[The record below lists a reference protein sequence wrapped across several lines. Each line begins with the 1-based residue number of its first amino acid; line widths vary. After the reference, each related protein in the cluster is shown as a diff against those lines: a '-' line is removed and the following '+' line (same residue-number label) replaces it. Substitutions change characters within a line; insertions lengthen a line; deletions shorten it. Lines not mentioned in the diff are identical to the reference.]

1 MTDIKSLTLDELT
14 KEMEA
19 IGEKKFRAA
28 QIYSWMHE
36 RLADDFD
43 QMTNLS
49 KNLREKL
56 KENYEL
62 TRLELVRVQ
71 TSKIDGTSKFLFRLS
86 DGNVIESVLMKYHH
100 GNSVCISSQVG
111 CRMGC
116 RFCASTLDGLERGLK
131 PSEMLDQIYQI
142 QKDTGERVSNVVV
155 MGSGEPLD
163 NYDNLI
169 RFIRLLTDENGLHI
183 SQRNITVSTCGIV
196 PKIYELAEENLA
208 ITLALSLHAP
218 NDEVRKTLMPI
229 ARRYSLKEV
238 LAACKTYFE
247 KTGRRLTFEY
257 SLVSGVNDNLEE
269 AKALAS
275 LIKDYHGHVNLIPVN
290 PIKERD
296 FVQSDKKAIEAFK
309 TYLERQGI
317 AVTVRREMGRDI
329 NGACGQLRK
338 SFIEKEQDLNS

>member
-100 GNSVCISSQVG
+100 GQFCLHLFSGRMPYGMPLLCIYSGWVG
-111 CRMGC
+111 
-116 RFCASTLDGLERGLK
+116 AWL
-131 PSEMLDQIYQI
+131 
-142 QKDTGERVSNVVV
+142 
-155 MGSGEPLD
+155 
-163 NYDNLI
+163 
-169 RFIRLLTDENGLHI
+169 
-183 SQRNITVSTCGIV
+183 
-196 PKIYELAEENLA
+196 
-208 ITLALSLHAP
+208 
-218 NDEVRKTLMPI
+218 
-229 ARRYSLKEV
+229 
-238 LAACKTYFE
+238 
-247 KTGRRLTFEY
+247 
-257 SLVSGVNDNLEE
+257 
-269 AKALAS
+269 
-275 LIKDYHGHVNLIPVN
+275 
-290 PIKERD
+290 
-296 FVQSDKKAIEAFK
+296 EAF
-309 TYLERQGI
+309 
-317 AVTVRREMGRDI
+317 
-329 NGACGQLRK
+329 
-338 SFIEKEQDLNS
+338 